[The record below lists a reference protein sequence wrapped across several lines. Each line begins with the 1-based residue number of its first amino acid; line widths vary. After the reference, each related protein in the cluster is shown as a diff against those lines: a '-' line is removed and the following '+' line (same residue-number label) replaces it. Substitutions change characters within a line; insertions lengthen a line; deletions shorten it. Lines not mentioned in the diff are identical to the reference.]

1 MLVLSGDIG
10 GTKTRIALID
20 MNGGHLEIRR
30 EETYLSV
37 DYHSLES
44 IVGEFLGWVDTQPQ
58 STGFGVAGPVRSNRS
73 ETTNLPWVIDARA
86 MAHELNLPNVHVI
99 NDLEAT
105 ARGISVLSE
114 PDLQE
119 LQPGNPDSSGNIS
132 IIAAGTGLGEAGM
145 CRDSDGERPFASE
158 GGHTDFAP
166 SNEVEFALFQF
177 LARQYG
183 HVSWERV
190 VSGMG
195 IADIYRFLCYHK
207 GASPPPWL
215 RKELHSGDAAAAISR
230 AADSGRCAN
239 CDKAMELF
247 VNLYGREAGNHALKV
262 MATGGVYLGGGIAPK
277 ILRHLQKPE
286 FLTAFC
292 SKGRMEALMRS
303 MPVRVILNDR
313 AALYG
318 AALAAA
324 QACTRI

>member
-1 MLVLSGDIG
+1 MLILSGDIG

-20 MNGGHLEIRR
+20 MNGGHVEIRR

-37 DYHSLES
+37 DYHSLEA
-44 IVGEFLGWVDTQPQ
+44 IVGEFLGRADTRPQ
-58 STGFGVAGPVRSNRS
+58 STGFGVAGPVRNNRS
-73 ETTNLPWVIDARA
+73 ETTNLPWVIDAQA
-86 MAHELNLPNVHVI
+86 MAHGLNLPNVHVI

-105 ARGISVLSE
+105 ARGISALSE
-114 PDLQE
+114 PDLHE
-119 LQPGNPDSSGNIS
+119 LHPGNPDSTGNIS

-158 GGHTDFAP
+158 GGHADFAP

-177 LARQYG
+177 LSRHYG

-195 IADIYRFLCYHK
+195 IADIYRFLCYHE
-207 GASPPPWL
+207 GANTPPWL
-215 RKELHSGDAAAAISR
+215 REELHSGDAAAAISR
-230 AADSGRCAN
+230 AADSGRCAT

-277 ILRHLQKPE
+277 ILRRLQKPE
-286 FLTAFC
+286 FLATFF

-324 QACTRI
+324 QAYSRV